1 MNVLLKKTNLHAV
14 DSIAFRRISL
24 HSKKKVML
32 IKDLQETHISAR
44 DAQNAIH
51 KNHFPNGIVLLW
63 FYFTSDYFLILNTWG
78 KLQI

>member
-1 MNVLLKKTNLHAV
+1 
-14 DSIAFRRISL
+14 
-24 HSKKKVML
+24 ML

-44 DAQNAIH
+44 DARNAIH

-78 KLQI
+78 NYKFDVIKILHNNVLTTII